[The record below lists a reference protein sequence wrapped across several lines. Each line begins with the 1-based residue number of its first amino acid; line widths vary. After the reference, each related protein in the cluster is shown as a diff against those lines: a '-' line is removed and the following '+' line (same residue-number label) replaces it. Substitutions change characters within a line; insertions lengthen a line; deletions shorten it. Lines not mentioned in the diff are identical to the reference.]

1 MMNQRDVRES
11 VEDGANVIDVP
22 GVADNL
28 HAIFPKT
35 IDQFESDP
43 RVSYSKLD
51 NKWILEDDNGE
62 EWEFDEAHK
71 RWIPSVRDQ
80 PPKAFDLEI

>member
-1 MMNQRDVRES
+1 MSNLRDVRES
-11 VEDGANVIDVP
+11 IEANLDDVP

-80 PPKAFDLEI
+80 SPQAFDLEL